1 MSDNVRIKN
10 DNRLGKKNLAGD
22 SVCLAFIGTAIS
34 KELCE
39 RSSTCSVAGNKY
51 QLGIIRGLEKA
62 FDRPIHVVSVWPV
75 AMYPHSRTIF
85 SPWQTCRVG
94 NLITARMIPFVN
106 LPILKQVTMLLSIF
120 AHLVVWLLRERK
132 SDKRIVLVYN
142 VFSPFSLAVL
152 GATKLMGGTPIAI
165 VADLPYNIYNFK
177 GYVSGLL
184 QRIDFFI
191 QTHILNSFTAIIP
204 LTQQIARDFAPRR
217 PALVIEGGVEVDEM
231 ERIDAR
237 DNEYTS
243 ASTMGEKIILYSGAL
258 NDINGIE
265 LLLSAFRLLSGSQYR
280 LHIYGRGPAESIVCM
295 AAVQDKRIFYE
306 GVLPNIEIK
315 CKQTHATV
323 LVNPRPSYREITRYT
338 FPSKLLEYLISG
350 SPTITTV
357 LPGIPKEYYPYLYFV
372 YDETPDGLAQVIQEV
387 CSRDPNELK
396 KFGQRAREFI
406 FKNKNWEY
414 QGKRIYDFICNL

>member
-1 MSDNVRIKN
+1 MSDNVRIK
-10 DNRLGKKNLAGD
+10 DNNYHGKKNLAGN
-22 SVCLAFIGTAIS
+22 SVCLAFIGTTIS

-39 RSSTCSVAGNKY
+39 QLSACSVAGNKY

-62 FDRPIHVVSVWPV
+62 FDRPVHVVSVWPI
-75 AMYPHSRTIF
+75 AMYPRSRTIF
-85 SPWQTCRVG
+85 SPGQTCCVG
-94 NLITARMIPFVN
+94 NLTTARMIPFVN
-106 LPILKQVTMLLSIF
+106 LPILKQVTMLLSVF
-120 AHLVVWLLRERK
+120 THLVIWLLQKRK

-191 QTHILNSFTAIIP
+191 QTHIINSFNAIIP

-231 ERIDAR
+231 ERIDVR
-237 DNEYTS
+237 DTEYMS

-265 LLLSAFRLLSGSQYR
+265 LLLSAFRLLLGSQYR
-280 LHIYGRGPAESIVCM
+280 LHIYGRGPAESIVCK
-295 AAVQDKRIFYE
+295 AAVQDKRIFYG

-315 CKQTHATV
+315 CKQAQATV

-338 FPSKLLEYLISG
+338 FPSKLLEYLIS
-350 SPTITTV
+350 SRPTVTTV
-357 LPGIPKEYYPYLYFV
+357 LPGIPKEYHPYLHLV
-372 YDETPDGLAQVIQEV
+372 YNETPEGLAKVIKEV
-387 CSRDPNELK
+387 CSKESSELN
-396 KFGQRAREFI
+396 KFGQRAREFVLR
-406 FKNKNWEY
+406 NKNWEY
-414 QGKRIYDFICNL
+414 QGKCIYDFICNL